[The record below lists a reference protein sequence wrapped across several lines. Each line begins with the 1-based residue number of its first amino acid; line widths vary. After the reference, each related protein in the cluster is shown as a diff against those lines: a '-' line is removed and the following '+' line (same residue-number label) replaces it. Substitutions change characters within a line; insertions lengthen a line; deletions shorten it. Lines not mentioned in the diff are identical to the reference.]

1 MPLSLP
7 LTPAA
12 HDETW
17 HAVTLHEAATGS
29 KGDYLQPA
37 LRGDRLSGDHS
48 VPLSPTNLPD
58 GGLSFHSE
66 VLKIELRLEHGQLG
80 LYDPKTGK
88 KLLTYEEAQ
97 DALQAEQGARR
108 AAEAEAARLR
118 EELARLKGSG

>member
-1 MPLSLP
+1 MSKKKY
-7 LTPAA
+7 
-12 HDETW
+12 E
-17 HAVTLHEAATGS
+17 AVFEERFVRN
-29 KGDYLQPA
+29 
-37 LRGDRLSGDHS
+37 LRRYAGIRQRVKRRSDRVITD
-48 VPLSPTNLPD
+48 PYANT
-58 GGLSFHSE
+58 SE
-66 VLKIELRLEHGQLG
+66 LKIELRLEHGQLG

>member
-1 MPLSLP
+1 MNRASIFPTQFENSY
-7 LTPAA
+7 
-12 HDETW
+12 
-17 HAVTLHEAATGS
+17 EAFCNMGRS
-29 KGDYLQPA
+29 DGWYPRRFINP
-37 LRGDRLSGDHS
+37 RGCGR
-48 VPLSPTNLPD
+48 
-58 GGLSFHSE
+58 FSE
-66 VLKIELRLEHGQLG
+66 LKIELRLEHGQLG